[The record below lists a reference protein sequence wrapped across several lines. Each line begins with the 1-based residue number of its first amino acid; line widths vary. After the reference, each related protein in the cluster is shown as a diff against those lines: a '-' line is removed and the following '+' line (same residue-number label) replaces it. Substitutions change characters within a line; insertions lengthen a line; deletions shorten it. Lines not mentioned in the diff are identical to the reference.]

1 MYLPN
6 LVHTAC
12 FLNNPLQ
19 VRSKLKDRKAEKF
32 KSQVI
37 LDTYIYRDTLNKT
50 VKTLKV
56 NLLLFLNLNFSA
68 IIMI

>member
-6 LVHTAC
+6 LLHMAC